1 MPTRR
6 IVTSAP
12 VVVMK
17 NWAVKFLGREQNDK
31 PSFSPWI
38 LNSPLSSTPG
48 ARPRPSVPEPSD
60 QRGQGFMLEKVW
72 GGQAVNP
79 SGIPVPVLFFTCC
92 GTEQYLC
99 LSVPFFL
106 CLENGANEDLLNPFH
121 QGHKSQT

>member
-6 IVTSAP
+6 MVTSAP

-17 NWAVKFLGREQNDK
+17 NWAVKFLGGEQNDK

-38 LNSPLSSTPG
+38 LNSPLSSSPG
-48 ARPRPSVPEPSD
+48 AGPRPSVPEPSD

-72 GGQAVNP
+72 GDP
-79 SGIPVPVLFFTCC
+79 IPVLFFTCC
-92 GTEQYLC
+92 DTEQYLY

-106 CLENGANEDLLNPFH
+106 CLENGADKDLLNPFH
-121 QGHKSQT
+121 QGHKNQT